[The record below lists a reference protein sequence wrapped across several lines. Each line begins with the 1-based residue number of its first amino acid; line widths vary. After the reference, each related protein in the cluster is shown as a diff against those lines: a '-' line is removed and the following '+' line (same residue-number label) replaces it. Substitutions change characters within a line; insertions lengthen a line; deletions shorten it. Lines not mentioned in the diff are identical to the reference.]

1 MRLNTHITILV
12 VALTAAAAAPT
23 VHAQQ
28 VADPVMP
35 RAGSWGAEAVFGSGV
50 GANVLRFSS
59 STAAWLAGLTFNV
72 THQTDD
78 LSALPGATDQSGWLG
93 FGDARLGRRWWRGE
107 RGERIR
113 PLTGLGVL
121 GGVSSG
127 TGIQSWNAGGY
138 GELGASYFVS
148 PHVSLGAT
156 GELAAV
162 YIRDRFLNLNAE
174 RTTTRWVVRGN
185 LVRVNASVYF

>member
-1 MRLNTHITILV
+1 MRLNYCIASFLA
-12 VALTAAAAAPT
+12 ALTAAPT
-23 VHAQQ
+23 VHGQQ
-28 VADPVMP
+28 VVDPVMP
-35 RAGSWGAEAVFGSGV
+35 RVGSWGAEAVFGSGIA
-50 GANVLRFSS
+50 ANVLRLSS
-59 STAAWLAGLTFNV
+59 PTTAWLAGLSFNV
-72 THQTDD
+72 THQTDN
-78 LSALPGATDQSGWLG
+78 LSALPGGADQSAWLG
-93 FGDARLGRRWWRGE
+93 FGDARLGRRWWRGD

-127 TGIQSWNAGGY
+127 TNLQSWNVGGY
-138 GELGASYFVS
+138 GELGASYFFS

-162 YIRDRFLNLNAE
+162 YTRDRFAIAGGE
-174 RTTTRWVVRGN
+174 RVTTRWLLRGS

>member
-1 MRLNTHITILV
+1 MRLTRRITAFA
-12 VALTAAAAAPT
+12 VALTAAAPI

-28 VADPVMP
+28 AADPAMP
-35 RAGSWGAEAVFGSGV
+35 RPGSWGAEAVFGSGV
-50 GANVLRFSS
+50 GANALRFSS
-59 STAAWLAGLTFNV
+59 PTAAWLAGLSFNL

-78 LSALPGATDQSGWLG
+78 LSAFPGATDQSGWLG
-93 FGDARLGRRWWRGE
+93 FGDARLGRRWWRGD

-121 GGVSSG
+121 GGVSSNPSFR
-127 TGIQSWNAGGY
+127 SWNAGGY
-138 GELGASYFVS
+138 GELGASYFLS

-162 YIRDRFLNLNAE
+162 YIHDRYLNV
-174 RTTTRWVVRGN
+174 TTQRNVTRWVVRGN
-185 LVRVNASVYF
+185 LIRVNAGVYF